1 MADKRQ
7 LTGYPWHVEY
17 IKMDKNDTRR
27 DKRRCEYFLR
37 DESHN
42 NYCQKIFG
50 RCFGSSHC
58 PYYKKK

>member
-1 MADKRQ
+1 MADKRH

-17 IKMDKNDTRR
+17 LKMDANDTRR
-27 DKRRCEYFLR
+27 DKRKCKYFLR
-37 DESHN
+37 DESHT

-50 RCFGSSHC
+50 TCFSSSHC